1 MKIKRLI
8 SIASFTLA
16 MLFSSLSYADEPVW
30 IDVRTLVEN
39 QRDNIAGDL
48 RISHSNIV
56 REVIKMFPDRETVFY
71 FYDKTGGRSDIA
83 ISALKLEGYK
93 NLHNAGS
100 IEEARKQR
108 GLSQ

>member
-16 MLFSSLSYADEPVW
+16 MLFSSLSYAEPVW

-108 GLSQ
+108 GISK